1 MARTT
6 SDIVIEAPAKE
17 IMTVIADFASYP
29 SWATGVQ
36 AADVLGVN
44 EQGRAEKV
52 QFVLDAAPI
61 RDQYTLDY
69 RWDGDRNVSWSLDEP
84 GTMLTSVD
92 GTYVL
97 EDIGDNETRVTYK
110 LAVDVSIPLLGMLK
124 RKAEKVII
132 DTALKG
138 LKSWVESDKPGG

>member
-6 SDIVIEAPAKE
+6 SDIVIEAPANE

-36 AADVLGVN
+36 VADVLGVN

-52 QFVLDAAPI
+52 QFVLEAAPI

-69 RWDGDRNVSWSLDEP
+69 RWDGDSNVSWSLDEP
-84 GTMLTSVD
+84 GTMLKSMD

-97 EDIGDNETRVTYK
+97 EEISGNETRVTYQ
-110 LAVDVSIPLLGMLK
+110 LAVDVSVPLLGMLK

-138 LKSWVESDKPGG
+138 LKSWVESDKPSG